1 VSLATFL
8 RCALAL
14 VCLVAGG
21 LAFAAPRAPAFAQDA
36 ARELGARDGDAG
48 RRAPVHVVLEGPLSA
63 ASLSLLRRAI
73 DAAKDDKRVVILE
86 LDTPGGEVTLMW
98 KIARA
103 IDTARNEHDLEFVAF
118 VNEQALSAG
127 SLIAMSCGEIHM
139 SPGARIG
146 AATPI
151 TVGMQGVEKA
161 EEKFLAT
168 FRAEWR
174 AWAERHRRPPALAEG
189 MVDESVEVLLVEVG
203 GMRRI
208 VNGTEWDDLRARGE
222 AATLVRTIADDQTL
236 VALTAAE
243 ALEYGFSDGTAA
255 NFEELVEVVVGA
267 RVDDVLEVRPTE
279 SERFVALLAPIAPF
293 LLVIGIALAL
303 LELQSP
309 GFGIAGIGSV
319 VAFALL
325 LASRYL
331 TGLAGFEH
339 IAAIALGLALIAVE
353 VFLVPGTFVAGIGG
367 ALLFVWGLVASQLG
381 PGFDFFEFA
390 LDRQLFYS
398 AVTSTLGWTLVAML
412 SSMALGRLLPRTP
425 LGRFLVNDPQGGP
438 TFAAAVKELDAAH
451 GAATVG
457 ALATTTTA
465 LRPVGRVALDGVA
478 GREFEAHA
486 PGFVL
491 EPGVRVRVLAIDTGR
506 IVVEPL
512 ERPAPPAP
520 AAPQPTEEGREDNA

>member
-1 VSLATFL
+1 V
-8 RCALAL
+8 
-14 VCLVAGG
+14 
-21 LAFAAPRAPAFAQDA
+21 
-36 ARELGARDGDAG
+36 
-48 RRAPVHVVLEGPLSA
+48 RRAPVHVLLEGELSA

-73 DAAKDDKRVVILE
+73 DAAKDEKRVVILE

-151 TVGMQGVEKA
+151 TIGMEGIEKA
-161 EEKFLAT
+161 EEKFLSA

-189 MVDESVEVLLVEVG
+189 MVDEKVEVLLVEVG

-222 AATLVRTIADDQTL
+222 QVTLVRTIADDQTL

-243 ALEYGFSDGTAA
+243 ALEYGFSDGTSA
-255 NFEELVEVVVGA
+255 NFEQLVEVVVGA
-267 RVDDVLEVRPTE
+267 RMADVLEVRPTE
-279 SERFVALLAPIAPF
+279 SERFVTLLAPLAPF

-309 GFGIAGIGSV
+309 GFGIAGAGSIA
-319 VAFALL
+319 AFTLL

-339 IAAIALGLALIAVE
+339 IAAIVLGLALIAVE
-353 VFLVPGTFVAGIGG
+353 IFFVPGTFVAGIAG

-381 PGFDFFEFA
+381 PGFDFNEFA
-390 LDRQLFYS
+390 FDRRLLYS
-398 AVTSTLGWTLVAML
+398 AVTSTLAWTLVAMVA
-412 SSMALGRLLPRTP
+412 SMALGRLLPRTP
-425 LGRFLVNDPQGGP
+425 LGRFLVNDPQGAP
-438 TFAAAVKELDAAH
+438 TFAAAVNELEAAH
-451 GAATVG
+451 GAARVG

-465 LRPVGRVALDGVA
+465 MRPVGRVALDGLV

-486 PGFVL
+486 PGHVL
-491 EPGVRVRVLAIDTGR
+491 DSGVRVRVVAIDTGR

-512 ERPAPPAP
+512 EAPPRPTSPEPPAP
-520 AAPQPTEEGREDNA
+520 EPEVTL

>member
-1 VSLATFL
+1 MGHVLAS
-8 RCALAL
+8 RRLAAIL
-14 VCLVAGG
+14 CLVLGAL
-21 LAFAAPRAPAFAQDA
+21 LAARAPAVAQDSA
-36 ARELGARDGDAG
+36 QELASV
-48 RRAPVHVVLEGPLSA
+48 RRAPVHVLLEGELSA

-73 DAAKDDKRVVILE
+73 DAAKGEKRVVILE

-103 IDTARNEHDLEFVAF
+103 IDAARNDHDLEFIAF

-151 TVGMQGVEKA
+151 TIGMQGIEKA
-161 EEKFLAT
+161 EEKFLSA

-189 MVDESVEVLLVEVG
+189 MVDENVEVLLVEVD

-222 AATLVRTIADDQTL
+222 QVTLVRTIADDQTL

-243 ALEYGFSDGTAA
+243 ALEYGFSDGTVA
-255 NFEELVEVVVGA
+255 NLEELVEVVVGA
-267 RVDDVLEVRPTE
+267 RLDDVLDVRPTE
-279 SERFVALLAPIAPF
+279 SERFVTLLAPLAPF

-303 LELQSP
+303 MELQSP
-309 GFGIAGIGSV
+309 GFGIAGAGSLA
-319 VAFALL
+319 AFTLL

-353 VFLVPGTFVAGIGG
+353 VFFVPGTFVAGIAG

-381 PGFDFFEFA
+381 PGFDFNEFA
-390 LDRQLFYS
+390 FDRRLLYS
-398 AVTSTLGWTLVAML
+398 AVTSTLAWTLVAMV
-412 SSMALGRLLPRTP
+412 SSMTLGRLLPRTP
-425 LGRFLVNDPQGGP
+425 FGRFLVNDPQGAP
-438 TFAAAVKELDAAH
+438 TFAAAVNELEAAH
-451 GAATVG
+451 GAARVG
-457 ALATTTTA
+457 VLATTTTA
-465 LRPVGRVALDGVA
+465 MRPVGRVALDGVA

-486 PGFVL
+486 PGHVL
-491 EPGVRVRVLAIDTGR
+491 DSGVRVRVVAIDTGR

-512 ERPAPPAP
+512 EAPPRP
-520 AAPQPTEEGREDNA
+520 TSSQPPTPEPEVTL